1 MSENHLRAG
10 NIELVLQGLFLQSR
24 LEDSDKG
31 RTKMDC
37 ETNGYAEKKSIS
49 PLIFRIQPMVGHK

>member
-1 MSENHLRAG
+1 MEYQGWLVSENHLRVG

-37 ETNGYAEKKSIS
+37 ETNGYAEKKA
-49 PLIFRIQPMVGHK
+49 